1 MENYERFGVRGPD
14 IIPEVF
20 GVSPLILIGIVWG
33 RWPHEERKG
42 AEKSLLQP
50 RCSISEWQNWQKTY
64 IFLTYYHSVCLV
76 YPFRIIKRNLCPVV
90 VNKIMKNLLF
100 INYLCWNLFE
110 LSCDLYHFQAH
121 PSLCASAQGSED
133 SSQLSQVRGKLLGWL
148 SLPSRNALGRGA
160 FKEGIGFCPSFF
172 ESLPPP
178 IRVYGL
184 GDKRES
190 YNWGHLNLS
199 KGGDLGTWRGCV
211 FG

>member
-1 MENYERFGVRGPD
+1 MYQEWQEGKGHVTSFWIWLLLHRSLELQKNWRDSHGQVENYERFGVRGPD

-110 LSCDLYHFQAH
+110 LSCDLYQKSF
-121 PSLCASAQGSED
+121 
-133 SSQLSQVRGKLLGWL
+133 
-148 SLPSRNALGRGA
+148 
-160 FKEGIGFCPSFF
+160 SFF
-172 ESLPPP
+172 ELAC
-178 IRVYGL
+178 L
-184 GDKRES
+184 FK
-190 YNWGHLNLS
+190 
-199 KGGDLGTWRGCV
+199 
-211 FG
+211 